1 MLCLYELPG
10 LKAMRGFQSI
20 FVINEKPFANKINS
34 CFAQI
39 ADLLKLFSSRLMQK
53 RTAENRQPIAFSKD

>member
-1 MLCLYELPG
+1 
-10 LKAMRGFQSI
+10 MRGFQSI